1 MTINKSPN
9 AFVMLNLAAVRQGL
23 FQHLINLT
31 KEESETSSE

>member
-1 MTINKSPN
+1 
-9 AFVMLNLAAVRQGL
+9 MLNLAAVRQGL